1 MLNVVELS
9 RVGSQDA
16 LEGGSE
22 DETTQ
27 RLQHLDQH
35 HLVVSVTDLQVVLV
49 ASEAGSE
56 VVSMADAVVVG
67 SEADSKTVIVEEIG
81 EIVVALEGVD
91 EEALAIKTVTGEA
104 SQTEEVVVGI
114 VEGPMATLLPMLQLV
129 QEEVSV
135 DLEEAMAVLAQIV
148 MVLEL
153 VHHLVGMVD
162 AHLTTEMEAVATIE
176 VTVVMGLEE
185 VEAAAIWSR

>member
-1 MLNVVELS
+1 MVELS

-56 VVSMADAVVVG
+56 VGSMADAVVVG
-67 SEADSKTVIVEEIG
+67 SEADSKNVIVEEIG